1 MIDSDQVINKNAHRL
16 RAENKRKQTQIK
28 PVDFMKMNDLEMMT
42 DPYRRPSINTNEMIL
57 PLPTRNKH
65 RRLQKRDE
73 QINSIESLIEE
84 LDFTGVKDN
93 TGPSPS
99 KQEYQENVNIIDQFE
114 KTINEITSKKPYM

>member
-28 PVDFMKMNDLEMMT
+28 PVDFMKMNDLEMMA

-93 TGPSPS
+93 TGPS

-114 KTINEITSKKPYM
+114 KTMNEITSKKPYM